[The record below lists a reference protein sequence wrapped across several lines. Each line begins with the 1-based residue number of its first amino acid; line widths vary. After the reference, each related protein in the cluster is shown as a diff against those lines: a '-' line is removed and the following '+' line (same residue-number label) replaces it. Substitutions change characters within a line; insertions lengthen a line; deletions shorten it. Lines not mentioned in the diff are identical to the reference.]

1 VSSFLAGLKTVGSL
15 VAGRVYQDRNTA
27 NPTYPYIVLDDY
39 ISDVPRLPGD
49 GRALA
54 WERGMQAS
62 LFFSGTKPTAE
73 DAGAENK
80 SLVTAIKQAFEGV
93 RIEGDDG
100 KTTAIHVNQTFRR
113 YDPDADEVSYVFD
126 LLFAYLPV

>member
-1 VSSFLAGLKTVGSL
+1 
-15 VAGRVYQDRNTA
+15 
-27 NPTYPYIVLDDY
+27 
-39 ISDVPRLPGD
+39 
-49 GRALA
+49 
-54 WERGMQAS
+54 MQAS

-113 YDPDADEVSYVFD
+113 YDPTPTRCRTFSTYCSRTCPFRRVSTIASVW
-126 LLFAYLPV
+126 